1 MATPDATPPAP
12 AAFTDFTGAV
22 QRFCAL
28 LRAHGFTVG
37 VAETLD
43 ALRIARSELLHRPNR
58 FRVALRALL
67 CISPD
72 EYQRFNALFDAYWL
86 GRSLDGNAP
95 PSPHPQRTRP
105 PATEQRTAPLLMTLQ
120 HATAPPEEE
129 GNTTTGASTAH
140 RLRQVDFTRVPASE
154 QEQLEALAAQ
164 LFRQLHVRL
173 SRRQK
178 AAWQGRHVD
187 LRRTIRRNLDRGGE
201 LVTLRYRQR
210 RPDRPRLV
218 ALLDVSGSMDR
229 YSYFLLRFLH
239 ALQQHFRRID
249 SFVFST
255 ELRCITE
262 LLRQPSLPES
272 LRQLAATPTPW
283 SSGTRIGACLMTFL
297 EHHGRRLLSR
307 RTLVLILSDGLDT
320 GDPALLA
327 HALQAIRARCRRII
341 WLNPLM
347 GMEGYAPIARGMQAA
362 LPYLDVFHPA
372 HNLESLLR
380 LEQHLRHA

>member
-1 MATPDATPPAP
+1 MPASRTTWP
-12 AAFTDFTGAV
+12 TFTTATDFTGAV
-22 QRFCAL
+22 RGFCAFL
-28 LRAHGFTVG
+28 KGHGFTVG
-37 VAETLD
+37 LAETLD
-43 ALRIARSELLHRPNR
+43 ALRVARSELLHRPDR

-67 CISPD
+67 CSSPAQC
-72 EYQRFNALFDAYWL
+72 QRFDALFDAYWL
-86 GRSLDGNAP
+86 GRTADGNVPPAP
-95 PSPHPQRTRP
+95 ARRRARP
-105 PATEQRTAPLLMTLQ
+105 PATERTMPLLMTLQ
-120 HATAPPEEE
+120 RATTPPEEE
-129 GNTTTGASTAH
+129 GQTTTGASTAH
-140 RLRQVDFTRVPASE
+140 RLRQVDFARVPAPD
-154 QEQLEALAAQ
+154 QEQLETLAEQ
-164 LFRQLHVRL
+164 LFRQLRVRL
-173 SRRQK
+173 SRREK
-178 AAWQGRHVD
+178 AAWRGRRID

-201 LVTLRYRQR
+201 LITLRYRQR

-239 ALQQHFRRID
+239 ALQQHFQRVD

-255 ELRCITE
+255 ELTCITE
-262 LLRQPSLPES
+262 LLRQPTLPES
-272 LRQLAATPTPW
+272 LRRLAETPTPW

-297 EHHGRRLLSR
+297 EQYGRRLLSR

-347 GMEGYAPIARGMQAA
+347 GMDGYAPLARGMQAA

-372 HNLESLLR
+372 HNLDSLLR
-380 LEQHLRHA
+380 LEQHLRHV